1 MKSTATLLGFVLLIS
16 IVASGCATLYPVGSF
31 YTEVSIPSQI
41 GSGDADYSKVGKATA
56 NSYLALIATGDA
68 SIETAAKNGGITEI
82 KYVDYSVKNIL
93 GIIGEYTTVVY
104 GD

>member
-1 MKSTATLLGFVLLIS
+1 MGFVLLIS